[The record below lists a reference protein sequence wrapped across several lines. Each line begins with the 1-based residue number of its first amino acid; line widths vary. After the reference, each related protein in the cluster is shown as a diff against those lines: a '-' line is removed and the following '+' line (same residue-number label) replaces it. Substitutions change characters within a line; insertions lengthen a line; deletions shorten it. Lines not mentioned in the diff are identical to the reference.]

1 MNKLKQFIKEEK
13 WFILILI
20 IIIFL
25 YNYHL
30 PYYIDTP
37 GGTININDRIECDS
51 CSDINGDLNML
62 YVSEYEAT
70 IPMYLLSY
78 VIPNWDLEKI
88 SDQQVNNETTEEIYE
103 RNKLMLNNSIDNAT
117 YVAYKEAGKK
127 IEVKSKKTVVIA
139 TTLNNNLKI
148 GDEVLEVDGKKI
160 EDANDIKEIIKNKE
174 VNSKLDFKIS
184 RNDKVENVK
193 VVIKEQD
200 KTKIIGV
207 VIITDYDYDIT
218 PQIDIKFKSKET
230 GSSGGLMMALSIYSK
245 ISGEDIVKG
254 RKIAGTGTIDID
266 GTVGEIDGIKYKIMG
281 AVKNKMDVVIVP
293 KDNYKEAIK
302 VKKDNNY
309 DIEIVS
315 VNTFE
320 DAIKYLKKT
329 K

>member
-1 MNKLKQFIKEEK
+1 
-13 WFILILI
+13 
-20 IIIFL
+20 
-25 YNYHL
+25 
-30 PYYIDTP
+30 
-37 GGTININDRIECDS
+37 
-51 CSDINGDLNML
+51 ML

-184 RNDKVENVK
+184 RNDKVENVN